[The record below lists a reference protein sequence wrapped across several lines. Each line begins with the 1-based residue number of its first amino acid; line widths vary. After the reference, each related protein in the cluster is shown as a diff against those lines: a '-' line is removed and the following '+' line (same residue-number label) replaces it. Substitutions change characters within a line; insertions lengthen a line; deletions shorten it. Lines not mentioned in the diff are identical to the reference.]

1 MFFDHDVLETSFMT
15 FSSAGS
21 VPKGPE
27 HPHKKDPRDMSSLQ
41 TFTRESP
48 GAQ

>member
-21 VPKGPE
+21 VPKDPE
-27 HPHKKDPRDMSSLQ
+27 HPHKKEMCDMSSLQ
-41 TFTRESP
+41 MFSRESP
-48 GAQ
+48 GA